1 MARAPSFVGVIL
13 AAGAS
18 TRMGRDKALL
28 PWRGG
33 TFLGAAMES
42 LLPHCDLVTVVAGE
56 NAETLK
62 PAIYSRG
69 AFLLVNPNPELG
81 QFSSLR
87 IGIQDVLNH
96 GRDAAII
103 TLVDRPAASS
113 KTVGELRR
121 AFLEAC
127 TAGAW
132 AVVPEYAGKHGHP
145 IVVGRELIQRF
156 LDAPATSNAREV
168 EHAAQKMIRYVPVK
182 DANVVANVD
191 TPEEYGQLQQ

>member
-28 PWRGG
+28 PWHGT
-33 TFLGAAMES
+33 TFLGAALES
-42 LLPHCDLVTVVAGE
+42 LLPFCDLVTVVAGE
-56 NAETLK
+56 NAESLK
-62 PAIYSRG
+62 GVIYSRG
-69 AFLLVNPNPELG
+69 AFLLINPNPELG

-87 IGIQDVLNH
+87 MGVQDVLDR
-96 GRDAAII
+96 GRDAAIV

-113 KTVGELRR
+113 KTVGELRKT
-121 AFLEAC
+121 FLEAC
-127 TAGAW
+127 ATGAW

-168 EHAAQKMIRYVPVK
+168 EHAAQKMIRYVPVD
-182 DANVVANVD
+182 DAHVIANVD
-191 TPEEYGQLQQ
+191 TPEEYARLQE